1 MSQFSNT
8 LWIFF
13 TGCCIGA
20 ADLVPGISGG
30 TMAFILGIYEAFLNA
45 LQSLKPSSLFKGRYK
60 QFFTQI
66 EWQFLLPLLSGI
78 SFSFL
83 TLSHLIAYLLA
94 HELYRSFLYSIFF
107 GLIIASVLCLA
118 KQIGKMQL
126 KDLLALAAGALLAYW
141 LTQPNL
147 QGALPHSS
155 SNAIFNPWLILCG
168 ALAISAM
175 LLPGISGSYLLMILG
190 VYPLAIGS
198 LTIFLSELKQLSFNF
213 EAASVLGNLFLGIVL
228 GALLFSRV
236 VYWLLKKFPKMT
248 FSSLLGFMIGA
259 LKTVWPFWSF
269 SKIPNPLGK
278 GEALSLLNP
287 TLPDLTSAFF
297 WQSLACCLLGFA
309 LVMLVDSF
317 GKKKPLFT

>member
-1 MSQFSNT
+1 
-8 LWIFF
+8 
-13 TGCCIGA
+13 
-20 ADLVPGISGG
+20 
-30 TMAFILGIYEAFLNA
+30 MAFILGIYESFLNA
-45 LQSLKPSSLFKGRYK
+45 LQSLKPGSLFKGRYK
-60 QFFTQI
+60 QFFSQI
-66 EWQFLLPLLSGI
+66 EWRFLLPLLSGI

-83 TLSHLIAYLLA
+83 TLSHLIAYLLT

-107 GLIIASVLCLA
+107 GLIIASVICLA

-126 KDLLALAAGALLAYW
+126 KDLIALTAGAVLAYM

-147 QGALPHSS
+147 QGTLHYSTT
-155 SNAIFNPWLILCG
+155 NGVFNPWLILCG

-190 VYPLAIGS
+190 VYPLAISS
-198 LTIFLSELKQLSFNF
+198 LTIFLGDLKNLSLNA
-213 EAASVLGNLFLGIVL
+213 EAAAVLGNLLVGIIL

-236 VYWLLKKFPKMT
+236 VYWMLKKFPKIT
-248 FSSLLGFMIGA
+248 FSLLTGFMIGA

-269 SKIPNPLGK
+269 SKVPNPLGK
-278 GEALSLLNP
+278 GEAFSLANP

-309 LVMLVDSF
+309 LVMLIDSF
-317 GKKKPLFT
+317 GKKKAVFSRSS